1 MRFLIMT
8 NGEYGDL
15 NWYRGRAGRF
25 DRIYCVDGGSRR
37 AKQLGVVPD
46 RVVGDMDSITGAD
59 RHDMENNGVRFSVF
73 PPEKDYTDTQ
83 LALDLAV
90 REGAR
95 EIVVWGGTG
104 SRLDHTLSNLCSSV
118 ALVRRGVG
126 VFFEAPDVDV
136 YLVRDRLLL
145 PGKPGD
151 TVSLIVLGDRA
162 TGVTLHDFRY
172 PLEGVVL
179 EGSWQWA
186 VSNVVTG
193 TAPAVRVATG
203 VLAVFHYKRLSP

>member
-15 NWYRGRAGRF
+15 NWYQGRAGRF
-25 DRIYCVDGGSRR
+25 SRVYCVDGGSRR

-46 RVVGDMDSITGAD
+46 RVVGDMDSITEAD
-59 RHDMENNGVRFSVF
+59 RHYMEKNGARFSMF
-73 PPEKDYTDTQ
+73 PPEKDFTDTQ

-90 REGAR
+90 KEGAG

-126 VFFEAPDVDV
+126 VLFESPDVDV
-136 YLVRDRLLL
+136 YLVRDRLSL
-145 PGKPGD
+145 PGRPGD
-151 TVSLIVLGDRA
+151 TVSLIVMGDRA
-162 TGVTLHDFRY
+162 TGVTLRGFRY
-172 PLEGVVL
+172 PLDGVVL

-193 TAPAVRVATG
+193 ATPAVRVATG
-203 VLAVFHYKRLSP
+203 VLAVFHYKRPCP